1 MKLLTLISKVLYYL
15 NFNNIN
21 FSFKDYRATPIPLGK
36 KEINCPDFIIPDIPQ
51 NGKLITLNLNINFIL
66 ILVIQ
71 PGVSSHF
78 KRKRVLTAVS
88 TVNVM
93 VDNCKLLKF
102 K

>member
-1 MKLLTLISKVLYYL
+1 MKFFLKEH
-15 NFNNIN
+15 
-21 FSFKDYRATPIPLGK
+21 RATPIPLGK

-51 NGKLITLNLNINFIL
+51 NGKLTTLHLNINNIL

-71 PGVSSHF
+71 PGVSSKF

-88 TVNVM
+88 TANVM
-93 VDNCKLLKF
+93 VNNCKLLKF

>member
-1 MKLLTLISKVLYYL
+1 MKFFLKEH
-15 NFNNIN
+15 
-21 FSFKDYRATPIPLGK
+21 RATPIPLGK

-51 NGKLITLNLNINFIL
+51 NGKLTTLHLNINNIL

-88 TVNVM
+88 TANVM
-93 VDNCKLLKF
+93 VNNCKLPKF

>member
-1 MKLLTLISKVLYYL
+1 MKFFLKEH
-15 NFNNIN
+15 
-21 FSFKDYRATPIPLGK
+21 RATPIPLGK

-51 NGKLITLNLNINFIL
+51 NGKLTTLHLNINNIL

-71 PGVSSHF
+71 PGVSSHI
-78 KRKRVLTAVS
+78 KRKRVRTAVS

-93 VDNCKLLKF
+93 TSNCKLLKF